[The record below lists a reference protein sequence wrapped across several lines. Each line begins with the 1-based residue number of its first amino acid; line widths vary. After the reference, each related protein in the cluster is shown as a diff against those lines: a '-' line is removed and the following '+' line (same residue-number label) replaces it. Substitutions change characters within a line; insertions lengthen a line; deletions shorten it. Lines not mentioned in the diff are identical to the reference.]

1 MHLLAEPLRRC
12 YPDFSERL
20 IGMAQGAGVG
30 TGLPYLLNALEP
42 LMTYLGGV
50 TACPGACSAVAVC
63 GRRSATGETMVA
75 RNFDYLPLVQPLY
88 VMRECRPKSG
98 FRSLEFTSAPL
109 VGAVDGMNECGLCIT
124 YNYAYTVDSTTETT
138 VPISVLIGETL
149 QRCKNVAEATEWIGR
164 RPRWGG
170 GILML
175 ADASGD
181 IASMEVSAG
190 RSCVR
195 RPRGNDDFLFHTNDL
210 WTPQMRA
217 VQIPDNAVLTS
228 AAPTSLRGQ
237 RVHESSESRNRRFL
251 ELLTATPVIDA
262 ERLSVIMADHGPD
275 GVGSKNTPCMHSCYW
290 NTTACLQFYPRQR
303 RIRFAYTSACKTI
316 GCGNVFREVA
326 L

>member
-1 MHLLAEPLRRC
+1 
-12 YPDFSERL
+12 
-20 IGMAQGAGVG
+20 
-30 TGLPYLLNALEP
+30 
-42 LMTYLGGV
+42 
-50 TACPGACSAVAVC
+50 
-63 GRRSATGETMVA
+63 
-75 RNFDYLPLVQPLY
+75 
-88 VMRECRPKSG
+88 
-98 FRSLEFTSAPL
+98 
-109 VGAVDGMNECGLCIT
+109 MNECGLCIT